1 MKRRPRAYSFRMIS
15 TVWTSMLCLT
25 ILWLTVLTNTAGA
38 APGHEGEEAL
48 FTQLKSGKRMATEKN
63 YTPAEK
69 PTVYLTFDDGPS
81 KLTPK
86 VLDILRKE
94 DVRATFFVLG
104 EQVQER
110 PNIAKR
116 IVEDGHALGNHTY
129 NHVYQELY
137 SDFRVFWEQVQKT
150 ENILLETTG
159 VRPRFIRAPGGT
171 YGNFDAF
178 YFYYLGQAGY
188 ETYDWTIDSEDARR
202 TGMTADQIVRTVE
215 KGPFGNE
222 VMVLMHDGSGHDE
235 TVKALPRII
244 RLFKEKGYAFASL
257 TPEVKPVQ
265 FSGGKPK
272 WSRTETRE
280 SFDNLLAAAH
290 EHRELWTAED
300 LPPDKDDALKALPSS
315 SAAIAYAEV
324 GQKGG
329 PDRLNVHLGDR
340 TLAFTKEQFRFRD
353 GSYRVPLRPLIAAM
367 GGTVEWNAERRTAVV
382 RYGAITAE
390 YDLARQELRVRRPAA
405 EWDAEAKTRI
415 HPFPEM
421 ELANGTLYVPLR
433 QTLEL
438 LGDRMLSSDVPHER
452 GTVEVQA
459 AVYGGYRTGWIFET
473 NRRNPLAQV

>member
-1 MKRRPRAYSFRMIS
+1 MKCRPQANSFRMIS

-25 ILWLTVLTNTAGA
+25 ILWLTVLTHTAGA

-48 FTQLKSGKRMATEKN
+48 FAQLKSGKRIAIENN

-86 VLDILRKE
+86 VLDILREE

-116 IVEDGHALGNHTY
+116 IVEEGHALGNHTY
-129 NHVYQELY
+129 NHVYRELY
-137 SDFRVFWEQVQKT
+137 SDFRAFWEQVQKT

-171 YGNFDAF
+171 SGNFDAF

-188 ETYDWTIDSEDARR
+188 EIYDWSIDSEDARR
-202 TGMTADQIVRTVE
+202 PGMTADRIVRTVE
-215 KGPFGNE
+215 KGPFGKE
-222 VMVLMHDGSGHDE
+222 VIVLMHDGSGHDE

-244 RLFKEKGYAFASL
+244 KLFKEKGYAFASL

-272 WSRTETRE
+272 WTRTVNRE
-280 SFDNLLAAAH
+280 SFDHLLAAAQ
-290 EHRELWTAED
+290 EHRRLWSAQVVPAKDNAPQT
-300 LPPDKDDALKALPSS
+300 LPVSPT
-315 SAAIAYAEV
+315 AIAYTEA
-324 GQKGG
+324 GSRGG

-340 TLAFTKEQFRFRD
+340 TLALTKEQFRFRA
-353 GSYRVPLRPLIAAM
+353 GSCMVPLRRLITEM

-382 RYGAITAE
+382 RYGAITAV

-405 EWDAEAKTRI
+405 EWAAEAKARI
-415 HPFPEM
+415 YPFPEM

-438 LGDRMLSSDVPHER
+438 LGDRMLSGAIPQER
-452 GTVEVQA
+452 GTAEVQA
-459 AVYGGYRTGWIFET
+459 AVYGGYRTGWMHM
-473 NRRNPLAQV
+473 RKPLA

>member
-1 MKRRPRAYSFRMIS
+1 MKRRPQAYSFRMIS
-15 TVWTSMLCLT
+15 TVWTAMLGLT

-48 FTQLKSGKRMATEKN
+48 FAQLKSGKRLIIEKN

-86 VLDILRKE
+86 VLDILREE
-94 DVRATFFVLG
+94 DVRGTFFVLG

-110 PNIAKR
+110 PKIAKR

-129 NHVYQELY
+129 NHVYRELY
-137 SDFRVFWEQVQKT
+137 SDFRAFWEQVRKT

-159 VRPRFIRAPGGT
+159 IRPRFIRAPGGT

-188 ETYDWTIDSEDARR
+188 EIYDWSIDSEDARR
-202 TGMTADQIVRTVE
+202 PGMTADQIFRTVE

-222 VMVLMHDGSGHDE
+222 VIVLMHDGSGHEE

-244 RLFKEKGYAFASL
+244 RLFKEKGYVFASL
-257 TPEVKPVQ
+257 TSEVKPVQ

-280 SFDNLLAAAH
+280 SFDSLLAAVH
-290 EHRELWTAED
+290 EHRGLWAPED
-300 LPPDKDDALKALPSS
+300 IPGKDNAPKALSGSP
-315 SAAIAYAEV
+315 AAISYTEA
-324 GQKGG
+324 GQREG

-340 TLAFTKEQFRFRD
+340 TLALTKEQFRFRD
-353 GSYRVPLRPLIAAM
+353 GSYRVPLRSLIAAM
-367 GGTVEWNAERRTAVV
+367 GGTVEWMAERRTAVV

-390 YDLARQELRVRRPAA
+390 YDLARQQLRVRRPAA

-438 LGDRMLSSDVPHER
+438 LGDRMLSSAVPHGR
-452 GTVEVQA
+452 GAAEVQA
-459 AVYGGYRTGWIFET
+459 AVYGGYRIGWMHS
-473 NRRNPLAQV
+473 

>member
-1 MKRRPRAYSFRMIS
+1 MKRRPQAYYSRMIS
-15 TVWTSMLCLT
+15 TVWWTSMLGLA
-25 ILWLTVLTNTAGA
+25 ILWLTVLTHTAGA

-48 FTQLKSGKRMATEKN
+48 FTQLKSGKRMAIEKS

-86 VLDILRKE
+86 VLDILRE
-94 DVRATFFVLG
+94 ENVRAAFFVLG

-129 NHVYQELY
+129 NHVYRELY
-137 SDFRVFWEQVQKT
+137 SNFRAFWEQVQKT

-159 VRPRFIRAPGGT
+159 VRPRLVRAPGGT

-188 ETYDWTIDSEDARR
+188 EIYDWSIDSEDARR
-202 TGMTADQIVRTVE
+202 PGMTADQIVRTVE

-222 VMVLMHDGSGHDE
+222 VIVLIHDGSGHDE
-235 TVKALPRII
+235 TVKALPRVI
-244 RLFKEKGYAFASL
+244 RLFKEKGYVFASL
-257 TPEVKPVQ
+257 APEVKPVQ
-265 FSGGKPK
+265 FSSGKLK
-272 WSRTETRE
+272 WSRMENRE

-290 EHRELWTAED
+290 EHRELWAAVD
-300 LPPDKDDALKALPSS
+300 IPGKDNAPKALLGSPAA
-315 SAAIAYAEV
+315 SAYTEADQRE
-324 GQKGG
+324 G
-329 PDRLNVHLGDR
+329 PDCLNVHLGDR
-340 TLAFTKEQFRFRD
+340 TLALTKEQFRFRD

-390 YDLARQELRVRRPAA
+390 YDLARQELRIRRPAA
-405 EWDAEAKTRI
+405 EWNPEAKARI
-415 HPFPEM
+415 LPFPEM

-438 LGDRMLSSDVPHER
+438 LGDRVLSSDVPHER
-452 GTVEVQA
+452 GALEVQA
-459 AVYGGYRTGWIFET
+459 AVYGGYWTGWMPI
-473 NRRNPLAQV
+473 

>member
-1 MKRRPRAYSFRMIS
+1 MKRRPQAYSYRMIS
-15 TVWTSMLCLT
+15 TVRWTSMLGLM
-25 ILWLTVLTNTAGA
+25 ILWLTVLTHPAGA
-38 APGHEGEEAL
+38 APGNEGEEAL
-48 FTQLKSGKRMATEKN
+48 FTQLKSGKRMVIEKN
-63 YTPAEK
+63 YTPAKK

-86 VLDILRKE
+86 VLDILREE

-129 NHVYQELY
+129 NHVYRELY
-137 SDFRVFWEQVQKT
+137 SDFRAFWEQVQKT

-159 VRPRFIRAPGGT
+159 VRPRLVRAPGGT
-171 YGNFDAF
+171 HGNFDAF

-188 ETYDWTIDSEDARR
+188 EIYDWTIDSEDARR
-202 TGMTADQIVRTVE
+202 PGMTANQIVRAVE

-222 VMVLMHDGSGHDE
+222 VIVLMHDGSGHDE

-257 TPEVKPVQ
+257 TPEVMPVQ
-265 FSGGKPK
+265 FSSGKLK
-272 WSRTETRE
+272 WSRTDNRE
-280 SFDNLLAAAH
+280 SFDNLLAAAY
-290 EHRELWTAED
+290 EHRELWAVEGI
-300 LPPDKDDALKALPSS
+300 PGKDNAPKALLGPP
-315 SAAIAYAEV
+315 AASTYTEE
-324 GQKGG
+324 GQREG
-329 PDRLNVHLGDR
+329 PDRLNVLLGDR
-340 TLAFTKEQFRFRD
+340 TLALTKEQFRFRD
-353 GSYRVPLRPLIAAM
+353 GSYRVALRPLIAAM
-367 GGTVEWNAERRTAVV
+367 GGTVEWNAECRTAIV

-405 EWDAEAKTRI
+405 GWNTEAKARI
-415 HPFPEM
+415 LPFPEM

-438 LGDRMLSSDVPHER
+438 LGDRVLSSDVPHER
-452 GTVEVQA
+452 GAVEMQA
-459 AVYGGYRTGWIFET
+459 AVYGGCWTGWMPI
-473 NRRNPLAQV
+473 